1 MTTTLLLNGRV
12 HSPAMPDATAMAVR
26 DGLVAWLG
34 SDDVGQAQFPDA
46 TVVDLEG
53 LFVAPAFVDSH
64 VHVTAT
70 GLTRTGLDLRQATSL
85 RHCLDLLAD
94 VARTHTDGA
103 IWGHGW
109 DETRWPERA
118 APTTADVDAVV
129 GGRLAYL
136 SRIDVHSAV
145 ASSALRRAAGIPDGE
160 PLTAD
165 AHHRVRAAARAGL
178 TPAQRAAARGAALDA
193 AAAAGI
199 VAVHECAGPDIAGLD
214 DWHELRAFEH
224 GVEVVGYWGEAV
236 DTAKAA
242 KSLIDTT
249 GARGLAGDLF
259 VDGAI
264 GSRTAWLNEP
274 YADSECTTGNRYLD
288 IEAITAHLGA
298 CTDVGVTAG
307 FHVIGDAA
315 VAAARARRDGHRGA
329 GCQAGKLGSDR
340 EHATGLRCAVGR
352 WIRHVC
358 PASRH

>member
-94 VARTHTDGA
+94 FARTHTDGA
-103 IWGHGW
+103 IWAHGW

-145 ASSALRRAAGIPDGE
+145 ASSALRRAAGG
-160 PLTAD
+160 
-165 AHHRVRAAARAGL
+165 G
-178 TPAQRAAARGAALDA
+178 
-193 AAAAGI
+193 
-199 VAVHECAGPDIAGLD
+199 
-214 DWHELRAFEH
+214 
-224 GVEVVGYWGEAV
+224 
-236 DTAKAA
+236 
-242 KSLIDTT
+242 
-249 GARGLAGDLF
+249 
-259 VDGAI
+259 
-264 GSRTAWLNEP
+264 
-274 YADSECTTGNRYLD
+274 
-288 IEAITAHLGA
+288 
-298 CTDVGVTAG
+298 
-307 FHVIGDAA
+307 
-315 VAAARARRDGHRGA
+315 
-329 GCQAGKLGSDR
+329 
-340 EHATGLRCAVGR
+340 
-352 WIRHVC
+352 
-358 PASRH
+358 